1 MIVSTSLLTRT
12 IMIVVALTA
21 MGGATVA
28 ASVSTAAIAVMFGT
42 AGAGLAS
49 YKMDQRTIGIKEFFI
64 ESYTSKNQVKK
75 DIRRELLSI

>member
-1 MIVSTSLLTRT
+1 MRITV
-12 IMIVVALTA
+12 IIVALTA

-64 ESYTSKNQVKK
+64 ESFTSKKQVK
-75 DIRRELLSI
+75 

>member
-1 MIVSTSLLTRT
+1 MTRTTSTYALTRI

-64 ESYTSKNQVKK
+64 ESYTSKNQVK
-75 DIRRELLSI
+75 

>member
-1 MIVSTSLLTRT
+1 MTIIVSHYALSR
-12 IMIVVALTA
+12 IIVIAVALTA

-64 ESYTSKNQVKK
+64 ESYTSKNQVK
-75 DIRRELLSI
+75 

>member
-1 MIVSTSLLTRT
+1 MIANVTRSLSYFILMRITV
-12 IMIVVALTA
+12 IIVALTA

-64 ESYTSKNQVKK
+64 ESFTSKKQVK
-75 DIRRELLSI
+75 

>member
-1 MIVSTSLLTRT
+1 MTRTLSHYALTRM

-64 ESYTSKNQVKK
+64 ESYTSKNQVK
-75 DIRRELLSI
+75 